1 LKNGLKEEN
10 GDMKIRTDF
19 VTNSSSS
26 CFCAVTVTLKDG
38 TKLRWEDH
46 PLRDYLAFDPIHI
59 RQERLR
65 AIREI
70 SDLLDFLAGC
80 TQESSF
86 AEEFESTCAELIRS
100 IQEAGS
106 IDNIAS
112 LEMSC
117 NEFMSDQGEFPED
130 GATGRQLKFYF
141 DTGACEITNRPTDEF
156 IDLMNSIYDYS

>member
-1 LKNGLKEEN
+1 
-10 GDMKIRTDF
+10 MKIRTDF

-38 TKLRWEDH
+38 TQSHWED
-46 PLRDYLAFDPIHI
+46 PRLRDYLAFDYDFIKPD
-59 RQERLR
+59 RLR

-70 SDLLDFLAGC
+70 SDLLAFLAGC

-86 AEEFESTCAELIRS
+86 AEDFESTCADLIRS
-100 IQEAGS
+100 IREAGS

-130 GATGRQLKFYF
+130 DATGRQLKYRF

>member
-1 LKNGLKEEN
+1 
-10 GDMKIRTDF
+10 MKIRTDF

-38 TKLRWEDH
+38 TQSHWED
-46 PLRDYLAFDPIHI
+46 PRLRDYLAFDYDFIKPD
-59 RQERLR
+59 RLR

-70 SDLLDFLAGC
+70 SDLLAFLAGC

-86 AEEFESTCAELIRS
+86 AEDFESTCADLIRS
-100 IQEAGS
+100 IREAGS

-112 LEMSC
+112 LEMNC

-130 GATGRQLKFYF
+130 GATGRQLKYRF

>member
-1 LKNGLKEEN
+1 
-10 GDMKIRTDF
+10 MKIRTDF

-38 TKLRWEDH
+38 TQSHWED
-46 PLRDYLAFDPIHI
+46 PRLRDYQAFDYDFIKPD
-59 RQERLR
+59 RLR
-65 AIREI
+65 AIRDI

-86 AEEFESTCAELIRS
+86 AEEFESACAELIRS
-100 IQEAGS
+100 IREAGR
-106 IDNIAS
+106 IDKIAS

-117 NEFMSDQGEFPED
+117 NEFMSDQGELPED
-130 GATGRQLKFYF
+130 GATGRQLKYHF